1 MVLRKAKA
9 NPGEGKGI
17 LMLWDRGVARRPP
30 PSVLTQAWLL
40 DNARVQAYYR
50 YNFWRSSQHGWLPL
64 ASLHLLANDLP
75 PGLKRD

>member
-1 MVLRKAKA
+1 
-9 NPGEGKGI
+9 
-17 LMLWDRGVARRPP
+17 
-30 PSVLTQAWLL
+30 VLTQAWLL

-75 PGLKRD
+75 PSLKRD